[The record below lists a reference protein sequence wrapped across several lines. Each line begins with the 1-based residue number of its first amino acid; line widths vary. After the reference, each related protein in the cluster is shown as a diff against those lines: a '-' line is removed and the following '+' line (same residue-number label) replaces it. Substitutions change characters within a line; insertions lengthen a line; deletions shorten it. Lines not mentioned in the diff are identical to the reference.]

1 MYIYIHTYHI
11 YIYIY
16 IYTYLSLYIYIHIY
30 IYIYINKAAPQA
42 IRDMSPEDNLA
53 LMHINVYYTN
63 SFKNVYY

>member
-1 MYIYIHTYHI
+1 MYVYIHTYI
-11 YIYIY
+11 SYIY
-16 IYTYLSLYIYIHIY
+16 IYTRISLSIYIHIYIY